1 MRHVKRLC
9 FVVPLIAVLALFTAC
24 LFSDGED
31 LANSVS
37 WQFKSRAYGYEY
49 IEVTVLEGG
58 KPESF
63 KLYADQSVYVRWK
76 DKEEDFSAIFR
87 YRAVAADGSTPPELH
102 VRRFNNPK
110 EILFYVSDGN

>member
-1 MRHVKRLC
+1 MRHVKRLY
-9 FVVPLIAVLALFTAC
+9 FVVPLVAVLALFTGC
-24 LFSDGED
+24 IFLTED
-31 LANSVS
+31 LENSVS

-76 DKEEDFSAIFR
+76 DKEEDFSATFR
-87 YRAVAADGSTPPELH
+87 YHAVAVDGTTPPELH
-102 VRRFNNPK
+102 VKRFNNPK

>member
-1 MRHVKRLC
+1 MKHVKRLC
-9 FVVPLIAVLALFTAC
+9 FVVPLVAVLALFTGC
-24 LFSDGED
+24 IFLNDDGE
-31 LANSVS
+31 NSVS
-37 WQFKSRAYGYEY
+37 WEFKSRAYGYEY

-63 KLYADQSVYVRWK
+63 RLYADHSLYVKWE
-76 DKEEDFSAIFR
+76 DKEEDFSAAFS
-87 YRAVAADGSTPPELH
+87 YRAVAVDGTTPPELH

>member
-1 MRHVKRLC
+1 MKHVKRLC
-9 FVVPLIAVLALFTAC
+9 LVVPLIAVLVLFTGC

-58 KPESF
+58 LPESF
-63 KLYADQSVYVRWK
+63 KLYADQSVYV
-76 DKEEDFSAIFR
+76 
-87 YRAVAADGSTPPELH
+87 
-102 VRRFNNPK
+102 
-110 EILFYVSDGN
+110 